1 MGSNPV
7 GVTTSWGYSSAG
19 RARALQAR
27 GHRFEPCCPH
37 HIKKRATL
45 YVVLFLCVGKQHRAQ
60 IRRVIRLC
68 TNPCAPCAPVTLHA
82 PLTNASISA
91 SLLTSL
97 LSHVI
102 NCAFDQTNSFYLF
115 VCLMLVYSFSPRVH
129 SIPRGPHILKK
140 RIKMMCCF
148 CCMGQFTGE
157 NPKTCFRRSAVACKR
172 LRYAPC
178 VTLQTLC
185 VALLFILDLHYAEH
199 ALLSPRHK
207 LRF

>member
-1 MGSNPV
+1 MGSSPV

-45 YVVLFLCVGKQHRAQ
+45 CVVLFLCVGKQHRARTQ
-60 IRRVIRLC
+60 PNGWR
-68 TNPCAPCAPVTLHA
+68 TE
-82 PLTNASISA
+82 NAC
-91 SLLTSL
+91 
-97 LSHVI
+97 V
-102 NCAFDQTNSFYLF
+102 F
-115 VCLMLVYSFSPRVH
+115 
-129 SIPRGPHILKK
+129 
-140 RIKMMCCF
+140 
-148 CCMGQFTGE
+148 
-157 NPKTCFRRSAVACKR
+157 

-199 ALLSPRHK
+199 ALLSHVINCAFDQTNAFYLFVCLLLVYSFSPRVHSIPRGPQNIAQTIVYAQRFVASNNATHSCDK
-207 LRF
+207 SHNRWLCPLRSISANASACFSRHLRSAPW

>member
-45 YVVLFLCVGKQHRAQ
+45 CVVLFLCIGKQHRAR
-60 IRRVIRLC
+60 IRRFLRLC
-68 TNPCAPCAPVTLHA
+68 SLRAPLCPGHTARSAHKCKHFRFAVDEPCCPHQQKSASRRCAVFVVWDNLWARTQPNGWRSAVACKRLRYAPCVTLQTLCVVLLFILDLHYAEHA
-82 PLTNASISA
+82 
-91 SLLTSL
+91 L

-102 NCAFDQTNSFYLF
+102 NCAFDQTNAFYLF

-129 SIPRGPHILKK
+129 SIPRGP
-140 RIKMMCCF
+140 R
-148 CCMGQFTGE
+148 
-157 NPKTCFRRSAVACKR
+157 
-172 LRYAPC
+172 
-178 VTLQTLC
+178 
-185 VALLFILDLHYAEH
+185 
-199 ALLSPRHK
+199 
-207 LRF
+207 